1 MLWGKGLQQLCKR
14 MAALI
19 DEVRTDYPTATIVP
33 LIYWNGNE
41 LVGKDGI
48 EPSGTFPFDH
58 PAGEASQL
66 LADTK
71 RHLAWTG
78 FRGPQGLRMP
88 WGHDRREK
96 LSLRL
101 LYDLGLLY
109 D

>member
-33 LIYWNGNE
+33 MIYWNGNE
-41 LVGKDGI
+41 LVGKDGV
-48 EPSGTFPFDH
+48 EPSGTFPH
-58 PAGEASQL
+58 QEAPGLDQ
-66 LADTK
+66 
-71 RHLAWTG
+71 G

-88 WGHDRREK
+88 WSHDRREK

-101 LYDLGLLY
+101 LYDLGPLY